1 MCFNLDANN
10 NDDFSAVLPPTTTLG
25 EYSTSASHIVHKS
38 NKKHDKC
45 FNHKRYKQSQHE
57 TSVTLF
63 VPFNNTDSESKDNA
77 DESSANSQHHVDTNQ
92 LLQDQTP
99 KFAGHEVIENKKLK
113 STSAKSS
120 SSSDQQ
126 LMACLSKFE
135 SQYLGPLL
143 VGQERIETMDY
154 KLADG
159 TIINLIQHNVTKK
172 HANRYVP
179 SLMDLLYK
187 LEEISV
193 MEAKD
198 LPKDERYMFL
208 KGSAVYHHSAYGPTF
223 GSGHDI
229 YLANV
234 SNSNNSSYIGF
245 PSGYVDTTGKGNNTF
260 TGARNFTTS
269 DIEVYKLA

>member
-143 VGQERIETMDY
+143 VGQERIETMVKGLFANHKKIQNILRKQKAIDY
-154 KLADG
+154 LSIDPG
-159 TIINLIQHNVTKK
+159 C
-172 HANRYVP
+172 Y
-179 SLMDLLYK
+179 
-187 LEEISV
+187 
-193 MEAKD
+193 
-198 LPKDERYMFL
+198 
-208 KGSAVYHHSAYGPTF
+208 
-223 GSGHDI
+223 
-229 YLANV
+229 
-234 SNSNNSSYIGF
+234 
-245 PSGYVDTTGKGNNTF
+245 F
-260 TGARNFTTS
+260 T
-269 DIEVYKLA
+269 